1 MTPQVLDYF
10 LPSLSLVSG
19 ILTTPKGWT
28 TPHYD
33 VLKRHLDEHLARG
46 RSIGLRAAEK
56 INFLMVDIDTHADKP
71 TPEQLELRQTRIEL
85 LENNF
90 PGLLFRSSNNNNG
103 IGRHYY
109 IPLSEYTETEA
120 ARRSLRNILISIGY
134 PGADNESEVEIYP
147 SHSRGFRLP
156 FGAGNRPMPAGNDD
170 LAESTL
176 AELVNYF
183 YEWLTIEAMPYN
195 VIELLSYDII
205 PLLDQ
210 AAVTTPLRAKKT
222 QPQAS
227 AKAIE
232 IREPLTG
239 DNFFNDPVM
248 GINTLLN
255 KGITSPGMRYKA
267 CNMVV
272 YYFIE
277 ILGMAK
283 DQAEHKTISWLDA
296 KNNGLSN
303 GYNESQAKAHNVIR
317 AIIRNYDTTKLGT
330 HKDAPGSR
338 TRGVQFADDTQR
350 HFIQIIQGIAIKAG
364 QDVEGTDD
372 KMIPLGYNLFSSLAK
387 RFSNRNTTS
396 KCFKWAV
403 SCGLIIKKR
412 EGIPGKKAAVYL
424 VRSQVIYGRHKK
436 RRYDQ
441 RQALEILIAE
451 HGSQKAVADLLE
463 VTPAMISMLLN
474 GKKEIPS
481 KWDINALLPLEKR
494 VNQIDTLYNSL
505 CVVVPSSKRE
515 QEKEISYNHVFN
527 TRESG
532 SNPPGVVKQPI
543 YCESDI

>member
-1 MTPQVLDYF
+1 MIPQALDYF

-56 INFLMVDIDTHADKP
+56 INFLMVDIDLHAEKP
-71 TPEQLELRQTRIEL
+71 TQAELETRQTRIEL

-222 QPQAS
+222 PPQAR

-267 CNMVV
+267 CNMLAH
-272 YYFIE
+272 YFIE
-277 ILGMAK
+277 ILGMTK
-283 DQAEHKTISWLDA
+283 DQAEPKLISWIDT

-303 GYNESQAKAHNVIR
+303 GYNASQVKAHNVIR

-330 HKDAPGSR
+330 HKDALGSR

-372 KMIPLGYNLFSSLAK
+372 KMIPLGYNLFSKLAR
-387 RFSNRNTTS
+387 RFTNRNTVS
-396 KCFKWAV
+396 SCFKWAIR
-403 SCGLIIKKR
+403 SGLIIKTR
-412 EGIPGKKAAVYL
+412 EGIPGVSAAVYL
-424 VRSQVIYGRHKK
+424 VKPQVIYGRHKK

-505 CVVVPSSKRE
+505 CVCVPSSKRE